1 MNQQLKGVLL
11 IVLSAMCFGA
21 MAPLAKIIYSFDIAP
36 SFLLTIRFFTA
47 SALLWIYIRLSKQKI
62 NYRLTKEQGILLL
75 VIGGGVYFTLSI
87 LYFNAIRYIP
97 VSLSVLIFY
106 TFPFMVNLFA
116 FFVLKE
122 KINFWQLCALMMAF
136 AGLILSVSLGDVTFN
151 YIGVVLSLLSA
162 VGYAAYMLL
171 LGIRKISTVDSV
183 AVAAYSNSFTAFSF
197 LIYCLLRGEL
207 HASMPWQGWSALAF
221 IAVFSTAIAILT
233 LSKGI
238 RLIGAA
244 KASIVSTVEPI
255 EGVLLSF
262 LLLGE
267 TMNLTQGIG
276 MVMILSAIVILNL
289 GKTQIKGV
297 ELKREG

>member
-11 IVLSAMCFGA
+11 IILSALCFGA
-21 MAPLAKIIYSFDIAP
+21 MAPLAKIIYGFDIAP
-36 SFLLTIRFFTA
+36 SFLLSIRFFIA
-47 SALLWIYIRLSKQKI
+47 SILLWSYIKLSKQRI
-62 NYRLTKEQGILLL
+62 NYRLTREQGLLLL

-122 KINFWQLCALMMAF
+122 KINFWQLCALVMAF

-151 YIGVVLSLLSA
+151 YLGVLLSLLSA

-171 LGIRKISTVDSV
+171 LGIKKISTVDSV
-183 AVAAYSNSFTAFSF
+183 AVAAYSNSFTAVSF
-197 LIYCLLRGEL
+197 FIYSLSIGEL

-289 GKTQIKGV
+289 GKTRAKGV
-297 ELKREG
+297 EVKREG